1 MAKKKGEVYVANN
14 GQYVYK
20 TGGKYYYKTPSGELD
35 SLSFMQRQQL
45 QLRKPEA
52 DEIFYWDG
60 DLKNAKYNTVKEKI
74 NEYNRNSSF
83 LTEEEKQQKTKEEA
97 EEAKAEA
104 EEAKENKLYEQKVS
118 ELRKGG
124 ATDEQIKRLTVKQ
137 ITDSPI
143 ETLFKTL
150 NGDPKGAY
158 DNYKDYKIDFEDFSK
173 DAENE
178 AQAAAK
184 DLMDIS
190 TNADNEEFEN
200 VANMLE
206 DEANNFDITTPEG
219 QKDAEDY
226 INTYSEIIKNSDAYK
241 KAMGADRRNR
251 ILTALS
257 GGISAAFGVPAMD
270 FTDSADIKE
279 AQDQLKEIHSY
290 LNDQKTKQNEVEA
303 KKREAF
309 INNQKKQAENKKLAA
324 KQKSEYSTLKA
335 NTLGTM
341 SAMAYG
347 NLQGEYWNDRNR
359 LKKGINELN
368 SEVGKQN
375 NKRNEIAI
383 TQNLSQSLPG
393 IVTNTINGVGGLVGG
408 AINSLYNRGDK

>member
-1 MAKKKGEVYVANN
+1 MAKKKGEVYIANN

-20 TGGKYYYKTPSGELD
+20 NKDGYFYITPSGEHD

-45 QLRKPEA
+45 QLRKPKA

-74 NEYNRNSSF
+74 NEDNRNSSF

-97 EEAKAEA
+97 EEAKAKG
-104 EEAKENKLYEQKVS
+104 AKENKLYEQKVS

-124 ATDEQIKRLTVKQ
+124 ATDEQINSLDPEY
-137 ITDSPI
+137 I
-143 ETLFKTL
+143 LKTSVDKIISFL

-341 SAMAYG
+341 SAMAEG

-359 LKKGINELN
+359 LKKGIDELN

-375 NKRNEIAI
+375 SKRNEIAI
-383 TQNLSQSLPG
+383 SQNLSQSLPG